1 MRVSIITAIYDNY
14 DSLKPVLPQEG
25 ADVEWVC
32 VTDKPIED
40 PQGWRVVVEPR
51 PGQHP
56 NVAAKRPKMLPH
68 EYCNSWVEH
77 PLVTI
82 WVDASFRVRSN
93 RFAHDMCDI
102 VTRHTPIAQFKH
114 PWRDCIYDEATAS
127 LELPKY
133 QAQRAIIEQQ
143 MALYREWQHPEHW
156 GLWATGVIGRF
167 LDRTQPKTRLLDVRT
182 HGEDWLRSCQEWSYQ
197 DQLSEAVHLRTA
209 NLLPFELPGNH
220 ISNPWLSYE
229 GSARH

>member
-1 MRVSIITAIYDNY
+1 MRVSIITAIYDGY
-14 DSLKPVLPQEG
+14 DTLKPVLPQEG

-68 EYCNSWVEH
+68 EYCE
-77 PLVTI
+77 PTFPPAVTI
-82 WVDASFRVRSN
+82 WVDASFRVLSN

-102 VTRHTPIAQFKH
+102 VTRHTPIAQFTH

-127 LELPKY
+127 LDLPKY
-133 QAQRAIIEQQ
+133 QAQRSIIDQQ
-143 MALYREWQHPEHW
+143 MALYREWGHPEHW
-156 GLWATGVIGRF
+156 GLWATGVIARSNYKYVG
-167 LDRTQPKTRLLDVRT
+167 QEKGDVRVF
-182 HGEDWLRSCQEWSYQ
+182 GENWLRSCQEWSYQ
-197 DQLSEAVHLRTA
+197 DQLSEAVHLRA
-209 NLLPFELPGNH
+209 MGLRPYALPGSH
-220 ISNPWLSYE
+220 LKNPWLSYE